1 MQARNNSHMNTT
13 KYTQQNKAGALP
25 DRELGSGLGAGKIV
39 RSRVNYLFIGALA
52 VGMAIGLAGC
62 SRASAPSAITK
73 NGQASG
79 SIGGSASNP
88 TSSAASNPSASNTHA
103 DGTLAS
109 KTPTSSTNQDPTM
122 NMPKPASVPS
132 LWADLPT
139 DPKTGALIVT
149 EAQWKER
156 LGSEQYRVLRQ
167 KGTERAF
174 SGKHWN
180 SNEPGE
186 YRCAACGQLL
196 FVGDSKFLSD
206 CGWPAFDK
214 CIAGSIDYIDDSS
227 FGMVRTEVVCNRC
240 KSHLGHVFND
250 GPTDTGTRYCINSVS
265 IAFISKSEIPA
276 PFPGQ
281 AAPKQESKTRP

>member
-1 MQARNNSHMNTT
+1 MNTLT
-13 KYTQQNKAGALP
+13 DTQQNHVGA
-25 DRELGSGLGAGKIV
+25 RLGAGTSI
-39 RSRVNYLFIGALA
+39 RTRARYLLVGALT

-62 SRASAPSAITK
+62 SRAGSPPTITK
-73 NGQASG
+73 NGQANG
-79 SIGGSASNP
+79 PTGGSASNP
-88 TSSAASNPSASNTHA
+88 ASSSAGGTPAS
-103 DGTLAS
+103 GTLAS
-109 KTPTSSTNQDPTM
+109 NTPATPTNQEPTM
-122 NMPKPASVPS
+122 NTPKPASVPS

-156 LGSEQYRVLRQ
+156 LGSEQYNVLRK

-174 SGKHWN
+174 TGKHWN
-180 SNEPGE
+180 SSEPGE

-214 CIAGSIDYIDDSS
+214 AIAGSIDYIDDSS
-227 FGMVRTEVVCNRC
+227 FGMARTEVVCSRC
-240 KSHLGHVFND
+240 KSHLGHVFDD
-250 GPTDTGTRYCINSVS
+250 GPTETGTRYCINSVS
-265 IAFISKSEIPA
+265 IAFIPKSEIPA
-276 PFPGQ
+276 AFPGE